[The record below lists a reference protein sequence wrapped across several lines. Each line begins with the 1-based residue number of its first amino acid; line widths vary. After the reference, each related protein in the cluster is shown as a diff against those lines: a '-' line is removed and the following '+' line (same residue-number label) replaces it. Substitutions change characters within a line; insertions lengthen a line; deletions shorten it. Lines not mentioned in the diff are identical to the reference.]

1 MATVDE
7 EFRRQYRD
15 VAPFNPTSK
24 DRAHNTQQF
33 IIFLQKM
40 SQVQPLLRVL
50 VKATKPTFATPRT
63 GDYDSYV
70 GSLEEDQ
77 CAIFDSHL
85 LYLVSSKT
93 GGVAQQLASIEL
105 LEHNSAK
112 RAFFE
117 LIERYTQCKDG
128 GAATLRMLQNMRWRD
143 HPSPDRLYVAIRT
156 AANVYKDQNNGMPA
170 GPAVINGAFIS
181 ALSPAHGNAPETFS
195 TIHGSLATSGDAND
209 DNGLKL
215 LRERHPLGYHSP
227 VSSSSL
233 T

>member
-85 LYLVSSKT
+85 LYHVSSKT

-105 LEHNSAK
+105 LEHRAQSSARCA
-112 RAFFE
+112 RAV
-117 LIERYTQCKDG
+117 RTT
-128 GAATLRMLQNMRWRD
+128 GAAT
-143 HPSPDRLYVAIRT
+143 
-156 AANVYKDQNNGMPA
+156 
-170 GPAVINGAFIS
+170 
-181 ALSPAHGNAPETFS
+181 
-195 TIHGSLATSGDAND
+195 TSYG
-209 DNGLKL
+209 
-215 LRERHPLGYHSP
+215 
-227 VSSSSL
+227 
-233 T
+233 